1 MDEKDITEM
10 GARATPNAEEDV
22 NNSTTD
28 HHQAEVTEE
37 VLTDQV
43 EAMQQEIERLKE
55 ESRKHYD
62 QCLRAVAEVDNTRK
76 RAAREKEEYIKFAAL
91 PLIKKLLPVV
101 DDLERALIMSR
112 DNQDYEGLYKGVE
125 MITRRVQT
133 ILKEEGAQ
141 VIEALGKPFD
151 PQYHQP
157 LMVEPSSEHP
167 ENTVIEE
174 MQKGYILHGRVIR
187 PSLVKVSN

>member
-22 NNSTTD
+22 NNSITD

-37 VLTDQV
+37 VITDQV
-43 EAMQQEIERLKE
+43 EAMQQELERLKE

-62 QCLRAVAEVDNTRK
+62 QCLRAMAEVDNTRK

-112 DNQDYEGLYKGVE
+112 DNHDYEGLYKGVE

-133 ILKEEGAQ
+133 ILEEEGAQ

-157 LMVEPSSEHP
+157 LMVEASSEHP